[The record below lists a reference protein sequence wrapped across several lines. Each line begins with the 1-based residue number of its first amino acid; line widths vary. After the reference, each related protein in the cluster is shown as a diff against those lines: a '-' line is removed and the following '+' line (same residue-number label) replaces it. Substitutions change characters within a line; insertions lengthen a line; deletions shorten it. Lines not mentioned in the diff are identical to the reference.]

1 MASHK
6 FQASGLLSSGIKL
19 SLFTPGT
26 HIMGA
31 KIQLHSFINSALDGD
46 EWSVS
51 HPGRFAPMKE
61 RYLLNKRLG
70 GAQIRAGRFEKERIS
85 YRYLDSS
92 LGPSLPSPSRY
103 HVAVLGI

>member
-1 MASHK
+1 
-6 FQASGLLSSGIKL
+6 
-19 SLFTPGT
+19 
-26 HIMGA
+26 MGA
-31 KIQLHSFINSALDGD
+31 KIQHHSFITSALDGR

-51 HPGRFAPMKE
+51 HSGRFDSVKE
-61 RYLLNKRLG
+61 RYLLNKRLC
-70 GAQIRAGRFEKERIS
+70 GAHIRAGRFEKERIS